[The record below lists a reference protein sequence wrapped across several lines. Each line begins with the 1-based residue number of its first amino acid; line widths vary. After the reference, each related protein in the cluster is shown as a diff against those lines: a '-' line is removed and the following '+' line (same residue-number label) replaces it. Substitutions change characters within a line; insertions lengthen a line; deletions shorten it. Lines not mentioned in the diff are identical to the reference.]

1 MSTSSHDTLWLT
13 QAAYERLKAE
23 LDELTARPGEASPQ
37 TEARI
42 LELKS
47 ILRRA
52 EVGDKPDDGLVEPGM
67 TIVVQF
73 GGDASPT
80 TFLLAQRGL
89 TGVDTGEADL
99 DVYSPTSPL
108 GEAII
113 GKYAGDGF
121 SYESPTGRLIEGEII
136 SATPFQG

>member
-13 QAAYERLKAE
+13 QAAYDRLQAE
-23 LDELTARPGEASPQ
+23 LGELTSRTGDVGPQ

-67 TIVVQF
+67 IIVVQF
-73 GGDASPT
+73 GGDASTT

-89 TGVDTGEADL
+89 TADDADIDI

-121 SYESPTGRLIEGEII
+121 AYETPTGRLIEGEII
-136 SATPFQG
+136 SATPFHG